1 MTDKEK
7 KEYNEFLE
15 QKKTQRIESGFV
27 VEDVDLNPALFDFQT
42 YCVKRALE
50 AGKFALFEDC
60 GLGKTIQ
67 QLEWAQKVFEHTD
80 QPILILAPLAVISQT
95 IKEGE
100 KFGYKV
106 MDYDEMLPNNLDE
119 CGIFITNYD
128 NLPNVEVSSF
138 GGIILDESSI
148 LKNFQ
153 GKTRT
158 YIIEQFKRTPYKLA
172 CTATPSPND
181 TTEICNHAEFLDVMS
196 RSEMLAMYFVHDGGS
211 TSDWR
216 LKGHAKQ
223 SFWDFVSTWAVMLN
237 KPSDIGF
244 DDNGYDLPPLNV
256 IQDIVETPKRDNG
269 MLFNSTAVNATDFH
283 KELRETYV
291 CRLDRVVEIVN
302 AHPNENFIIWIGHDD
317 EGKYLRER
325 LQDAVEVRGS
335 DNKQYKKDTLL
346 GFGRGEF
353 RILIT
358 KLKIAQF
365 GLNYQNCHNQIY
377 ASLDF
382 SFEATYQ
389 GIRRSYRF
397 GQKDA
402 VNIYLITT
410 DTMQNVK
417 DSFDNKQKAFGEMQ
431 KYMTEATNRNLKNIL
446 SLKKMETTKEYKS
459 DKCDIRLGDCIKH
472 IQTIPDESIGFSI
485 FSPPFAELYTYSDK
499 LEDMGNSKDYQ
510 EFFYAFNFLV
520 KDLFRIM
527 WSGRNVAVH
536 CMDLPIQK
544 GKEGYI
550 GLRDFSGMILQAFEE
565 VGFVYHS
572 RVTIWKNPVTEMQR
586 TKALGLLHK
595 QVKKDASMSRVGI
608 PGYLMV
614 FRKDGE
620 QKHPVHCD
628 ISVDTWQ
635 KYASPVWMDINYSN
649 TLNAKCGRD
658 ENDEKHI
665 CVAKGTL
672 ILTKRGYVPIENVEI
687 GDETITHMGRWR
699 RIVAKAK
706 TKENAQVVKVNAVGV
721 PNLICTPNHKLW
733 ARERAFKGRDK
744 HFANEPTWTDAKNV
758 KGMYLN
764 QKLPEVVDSPIAEDE
779 WWVIGRWI
787 ADGHI
792 DVREHQFFVSIG
804 DKKLD
809 DFNLHAERFIGH
821 TSHNDKCNCT
831 QIGLVNLSKNARNIL
846 RKCGKGAENKV
857 LPFEIISLNKKLA
870 ESFLDGYL
878 SGDGCNIDGKMFFSS
893 VSRSLLLGISLLVQR
908 VYNKQMAVYAGRGE
922 RVEEIDGRIVNCKQE
937 WVGVLSPNYG
947 FSKLDEQGSWKPV
960 RSIDGHDNID
970 VYNIEVEEDHSYTA
984 EGC

>member
-1 MTDKEK
+1 MRQDFN
-7 KEYNEFLE
+7 EYLEFLE
-15 QKKTQRIESGFV
+15 QKKTQRVESGFA
-27 VEDVDLNPALFDFQT
+27 VEDSDLNPALFPFQK
-42 YCVKRALE
+42 YCVKRAL
-50 AGKFALFEDC
+50 AVGKFALFEDC

-67 QLEWAQKVFEHTD
+67 QLEWAQKVMERINK
-80 QPILILAPLAVISQT
+80 PILILAPLAVISQT

-106 MDYDEMLPNNLDE
+106 EEIGLTVFDQDLAA
-119 CGIFITNYD
+119 GIYITNYD
-128 NLPNVEVSSF
+128 NMENIDAYLF
-138 GGIILDESSI
+138 GGVVLDESSI

-158 YIIEQFKRTPYKLA
+158 QLIEDFRNTPYKLA

-181 TTEICNHAEFLDVMS
+181 TTEICNHSEFLDVMS

-244 DDNGYDLPPLNV
+244 ADDGYDLPPLNV
-256 IQDIVETPKRDNG
+256 IQEIVDTPKRDNG
-269 MLFNSTAVNATDFH
+269 LLFNTSAVSATEFH
-283 KELRETYV
+283 KELRETYQL
-291 CRLDRVVEIVN
+291 RLDKVVELVKN
-302 AHPNENFIIWIGHDD
+302 SDENFIIWIGHDD

-325 LQDAVEVRGS
+325 LPDAVEVKGS

-397 GQKDA
+397 GQTQA

-417 DSFDNKQKAFGEMQ
+417 DSFDAKQKAFKEMQ
-431 KYMTEATNRNLKNIL
+431 KSMTEAMNRNIKHQI
-446 SLKKMETTKEYKS
+446 SLKTMEVSNQYQSEY
-459 DKCDIRLGDCIKH
+459 CDIRLGDCVQLIRE
-472 IQTIPDESIGFSI
+472 IPDESVGFSI

-499 LEDMGNSKDYQ
+499 LEDMGNSKDYK
-510 EFFYAFNFLV
+510 EFFKAFNFLV
-520 KDLFRIM
+520 HELYRVM

-550 GLRDFSGMILQAFEE
+550 GLRDFSGMILQSFTEA
-565 VGFVYHS
+565 GFIYHS

-595 QVKKDASMSRVGI
+595 QVGKDAAMSRVGI
-608 PGYLMV
+608 PDYLMV

-620 QKHPVHCD
+620 HQHPVHCD

-635 KYASPVWMDINYSN
+635 KYASPVWMDIDYSN
-649 TLNAKCGRD
+649 TLNGVNARD
-658 ENDEKHI
+658 EADEKHI
-665 CVAKGTL
+665 CPL
-672 ILTKRGYVPIENVEI
+672 QL
-687 GDETITHMGRWR
+687 DTI
-699 RIVAKAK
+699 
-706 TKENAQVVKVNAVGV
+706 
-721 PNLICTPNHKLW
+721 
-733 ARERAFKGRDK
+733 ERAIILWSNEGDTVLTPFLGIGSEVYEAVKLKRKGIGFELK
-744 HFANEPTWTDAKNV
+744 ESYFNEAIKNV
-758 KGMYLN
+758 RNMEL
-764 QKLPEVVDSPIAEDE
+764 QRS
-779 WWVIGRWI
+779 
-787 ADGHI
+787 
-792 DVREHQFFVSIG
+792 QVSLF
-804 DKKLD
+804 DLM
-809 DFNLHAERFIGH
+809 E
-821 TSHNDKCNCT
+821 
-831 QIGLVNLSKNARNIL
+831 
-846 RKCGKGAENKV
+846 
-857 LPFEIISLNKKLA
+857 
-870 ESFLDGYL
+870 
-878 SGDGCNIDGKMFFSS
+878 
-893 VSRSLLLGISLLVQR
+893 
-908 VYNKQMAVYAGRGE
+908 
-922 RVEEIDGRIVNCKQE
+922 
-937 WVGVLSPNYG
+937 
-947 FSKLDEQGSWKPV
+947 
-960 RSIDGHDNID
+960 
-970 VYNIEVEEDHSYTA
+970 
-984 EGC
+984 